1 MKTLL
6 NPILTEKSFDLLEKE
21 NKLVFVV
28 DRKATKNDIKDAV
41 EKRYAVKVESV
52 NLLNEFKRGKK
63 AIVKLMPE
71 FEAGKIISDMGL
83 M

>member
-21 NKLVFVV
+21 NKLVFAV
-28 DRKATKNDIKDAV
+28 DPKATKNDIKDAV

-63 AIVKLMPE
+63 AIVKLTPE